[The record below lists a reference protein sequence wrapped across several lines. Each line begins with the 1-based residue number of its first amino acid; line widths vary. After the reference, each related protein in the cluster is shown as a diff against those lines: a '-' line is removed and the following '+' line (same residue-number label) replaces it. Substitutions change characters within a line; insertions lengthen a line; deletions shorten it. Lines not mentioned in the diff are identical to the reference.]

1 MLNAIRPTQVTASPQ
16 GFWCRFQSI
25 RANILSRPS
34 LRGQLKGLV
43 LLLLS
48 SALSGLCFTYLASRR
63 WRALDAEA
71 VLFTVTYTQWVT
83 LGVTLAKLGLDTYL
97 FALVTADPRLRID
110 MHRFSLRYSAPIS
123 IGMGLVLIPVFGLAP
138 ALLLSIT
145 VLSDSASVLLSAQM
159 TALRHYSYPATAS
172 LLKYP
177 LFFLFLVCL
186 SFITHLHALQVASVL
201 CLGSLL
207 RVAYLATRHLPPGEK
222 VLDYKPS
229 LWIAV
234 HHPLNLVLFKADQLT
249 LPLFGATAITIR
261 FQQYAYLTKWPELVS
276 GLTSTV
282 GVVFL
287 PTLYCKVRD
296 LQISL
301 LQHKWIKWLLILYAV
316 GVCAATFTY
325 CIGFNGA
332 PPTRLVLPFS
342 LAIALILPVNLGTYT
357 LLRHSCLKVLIRNL
371 ILSLLCG
378 LFVCGTAWFTRSALI
393 LSCAVPIQLTVFLT
407 LFLAKP
413 PGTQTLSNVVAEAD
427 KAQTI

>member
-1 MLNAIRPTQVTASPQ
+1 
-16 GFWCRFQSI
+16 
-25 RANILSRPS
+25 
-34 LRGQLKGLV
+34 
-43 LLLLS
+43 
-48 SALSGLCFTYLASRR
+48 
-63 WRALDAEA
+63 
-71 VLFTVTYTQWVT
+71 
-83 LGVTLAKLGLDTYL
+83 
-97 FALVTADPRLRID
+97 
-110 MHRFSLRYSAPIS
+110 
-123 IGMGLVLIPVFGLAP
+123 
-138 ALLLSIT
+138 
-145 VLSDSASVLLSAQM
+145 
-159 TALRHYSYPATAS
+159 
-172 LLKYP
+172 
-177 LFFLFLVCL
+177 
-186 SFITHLHALQVASVL
+186 VL